1 VTSDFIKYTQ
11 LPIMYSTANVLSH
24 NSVM

>member
-1 VTSDFIKYTQ
+1 VTSDVIKYTQ
-11 LPIMYSTANVLSH
+11 LSIMYSTANVLSH